1 MLPLDGSNRGFGRR
15 VTTWRGY
22 TPHMCRK
29 SKIRVPMHETP
40 WVILACSGQ
49 HTLPGHT
56 ASRSRCIEN
65 GDDVLCRPLRS
76 ASRRQVL
83 RPAAAILPQPAS
95 GCFGTPWQSQ
105 DPDGAAVPIGEPL
118 QETAAGL
125 LLQKPVEWHSSVWCF
140 ESLWCSIEPPL
151 CRLAPFRSR
160 NSALNHH
167 PKWSVIGCAD
177 RCHDNDIPLS
187 L

>member
-1 MLPLDGSNRGFGRR
+1 VLPLDGSNRGFGRR
-15 VTTWRGY
+15 VATWRGY

-29 SKIRVPMHETP
+29 RKIRVPMHENL

-65 GDDVLCRPLRS
+65 GGDVPCRPIRS

-105 DPDGAAVPIGEPL
+105 RLGGVAVPIGELP
-118 QETAAGL
+118 QETAADR
-125 LLQKPVEWHSSVWCF
+125 LLQKPLEWQSFAWCF
-140 ESLWCSIEPPL
+140 ECPRCSIESPL
-151 CRLAPFRSR
+151 CRLAPPQEPDFGTNRRSEVKR
-160 NSALNHH
+160 CRDAL
-167 PKWSVIGCAD
+167 IA
-177 RCHDNDIPLS
+177 L

>member
-22 TPHMCRK
+22 TPRMCRK
-29 SKIRVPMHETP
+29 RKTRVPMRETL

-49 HTLPGHT
+49 HTHPGHIP
-56 ASRSRCIEN
+56 SRSRCIEN
-65 GDDVLCRPLRS
+65 GDDVLCRPIRS

-105 DPDGAAVPIGEPL
+105 RLGGVAVPIGELL

-125 LLQKPVEWHSSVWCF
+125 LPQKPLEWRSSVWCF
-140 ESLWCSIEPPL
+140 ECLWCSIGPPL
-151 CRLAPFRSR
+151 CRLKPPQEPEPGTQLPREMER
-160 NSALNHH
+160 
-167 PKWSVIGCAD
+167 IEGAD
-177 RCHDNDIPLS
+177 CCHDNDIPLS

>member
-1 MLPLDGSNRGFGRR
+1 
-15 VTTWRGY
+15 
-22 TPHMCRK
+22 MCRK
-29 SKIRVPMHETP
+29 RKTRVRMRENPSVT
-40 WVILACSGQ
+40 LACSGQ

-65 GDDVLCRPLRS
+65 GDDVLCRPIRS

-83 RPAAAILPQPAS
+83 RLAAAILLPPAS
-95 GCFGTPWQSQ
+95 RCFGTPWQSQ
-105 DPDGAAVPIGEPL
+105 HPYGAAVPIGELL

-125 LLQKPVEWHSSVWCF
+125 LLQKPLEWQSFVWCF
-140 ESLWCSIEPPL
+140 ECPLCSIEPPL
-151 CRLAPFRSR
+151 CRLAPFRIR
-160 NSALNHH
+160 NSALNH

-177 RCHDNDIPLS
+177 CCHDNDIPLS